1 MNYSQLEL
9 VVAKHISIVSNFLA
23 NSANELNYLTL
34 LSSEHNEL
42 TEIADPV
49 TLLRKHSGMHLCCI
63 SKRLKTPRMHFKLIP
78 VVVKLPSVSRRSSFT
93 AEMMACGR

>member
-9 VVAKHISIVSNFLA
+9 VVAKHISIVSNFLDK
-23 NSANELNYLTL
+23 SANELNYLTL

-49 TLLRKHSGMHLCCI
+49 PLLRKHSSMHLCCI
-63 SKRLKTPRMHFKLIP
+63 GKRLNTPRMQFKRIP
-78 VVVKLPSVSRRSSFT
+78 VVVKLPSS
-93 AEMMACGR
+93 